1 MDSALTVPMHQSLV
15 DRPFMPH
22 NLVSAQ
28 WSPVPLM
35 EFQMATRLKIL
46 MPSGSKK
53 GTKIY
58 FFFSLKS
65 PGKRTLQ
72 VPQQGPY
79 GERERYLFTGHIY
92 ISQNPHKNFSK

>member
-1 MDSALTVPMHQSLV
+1 MHQSLV
-15 DRPFMPH
+15 ERPFVLH

-28 WSPVPLM
+28 WSPAPLM
-35 EFQMATRLKIL
+35 EFQMATTLKIL

-65 PGKRTLQ
+65 PANELS
-72 VPQQGPY
+72 PSSPAGPLWR
-79 GERERYLFTGHIY
+79 ERERYLFTGHFY
-92 ISQNPHKNFSK
+92 ISQNPQKFL